1 MPVPRWA
8 VTALVLGLPVLLVAM
23 AVVLSAAGLA
33 RGLGDWAASRGLTW
47 VGLALGILALIDLLL
62 LVVALGLDALKRSE
76 QGEPGDRRPPG
87 A

>member
-8 VTALVLGLPVLLVAM
+8 VSALVLGLPVLLVAM

-33 RGLGDWAASRGLTW
+33 RGLGDGAGGRGLTW
-47 VGLALGILALIDLLL
+47 IGLALGILTVIDLLL
-62 LVVALGLDALKRSE
+62 LVMVLGLDALQRSE
-76 QGEPGDRRPPG
+76 NEKDSDNPPHK